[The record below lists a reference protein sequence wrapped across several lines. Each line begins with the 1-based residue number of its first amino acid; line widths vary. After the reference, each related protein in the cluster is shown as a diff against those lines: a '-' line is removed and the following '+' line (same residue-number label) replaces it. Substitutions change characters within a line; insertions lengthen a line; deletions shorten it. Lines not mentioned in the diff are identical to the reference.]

1 MPKFSDIRIRTKLIS
16 ILIFFGV
23 VPLLVATLFN
33 GQIASKAL
41 VEKSF
46 DELSAIQL
54 LRSNEIEAFFLER
67 IIDIEMFSASEQIS
81 SLSLLASIKKQD
93 DSHEVEAY
101 NQLVGK
107 FIRNFG
113 YSDLLILSPNEGEII
128 YSHGDTQRVGTS
140 LIANKAMDLAL
151 SRAWS
156 EVELT
161 GKPVYSDFSFS
172 EYDQGQVSYIAV
184 PIIASNDHISAIV
197 VVKILPA
204 LINQILDSRVGL
216 GDTGESYL
224 IGTDRLTGEFELR
237 SDVMSMGDGEFVVGF
252 RLQRDLPY
260 WRDAKVAGDLGGYD
274 TYVDSAGNNVLIAY
288 RKIPVPGHNWYMI
301 SKIDQEE
308 VTKPIYFLYVAL
320 FFASLILVAFVGFVA
335 MKFAKSVTEPLL
347 QGMDFANDIASGKL
361 NSTLQLERRDELGQ
375 LSKALNDMAVQ
386 LRDLDWLNTGKE
398 SLDDQ
403 LRGDLTLS
411 ELAKRFVSF
420 FTKHMNGE
428 LGALYL
434 FDEKSKQLTLTS
446 SYAFSDRSG
455 NFNVVELGEGMVGQA
470 AMEQEV
476 IAYSDITH
484 NAPSLNY
491 GAGEVTPSN
500 FMSIPLVTDSHL
512 IGVMLLGS
520 LTPFTPLQKR
530 YVHEACANAAVVFD
544 AANAREMIGKLLE
557 QSQQQQLNL
566 TQANDDLEEQAAA
579 LRESERVLQ
588 TQQEE
593 LRVTNEELEEQ
604 TKVLKESEAELQAQ
618 QEELRVTNEE
628 LEERTKALEDQKI
641 EMLDKN
647 NELNR
652 AQQIVED
659 KAKELEIASKYK
671 SEFLANMSHEL
682 RTPLNSILILSQLF
696 ANNKDGNLNDRQIE
710 SAKAINSSGSDLLSL
725 INEILDLSKVE
736 AGKIELH
743 IEDVEFTAIEQDIRR
758 LYNDIAIDKGL
769 DFSVSIASNLPN
781 SIETDAQRL
790 QQILR
795 NLLTNAIKF
804 THEGSVSLSM
814 AQPSAEIAERM
825 NKPRESLVVFHVK
838 DDGIGIK
845 EEQQLAIFQAFQ
857 QADGS
862 TSRKFG
868 GTGLGLSI
876 SKELTYLLGGMILL
890 KSGER
895 KGSIFS
901 IVLPLAYVNKQQEGG
916 STESS
921 LTPVVKIV
929 PQEGSLGEELADD
942 ALATEGQNVAGE
954 IQSIQTLEPS
964 STTPFPRNDSYV
976 DDDRQSI
983 IAEDRTLLI
992 IEDDRA
998 FAGVMRDFGR
1008 ERGFKC
1014 IVAET
1019 GEIGLHFAEYY
1030 KPSAIILD
1038 IGLPGIDG
1046 WTVMER
1052 LKDNP
1057 AVRHIPVHFMSANDA
1072 NLDAMR
1078 MGAIG
1083 YLTKPV
1089 DMKKLDSTFS
1099 SIENII
1105 SKPVK
1110 RLLVVEDDDIQ
1121 RDSIKQLIGEDDVH
1135 IVDVSSGKEALA
1147 ELEAHSY
1154 DCMVL
1159 DLGLD
1164 DMTGFD
1170 LLEQIR
1176 RSETAA
1182 RVPIIVY
1189 TGRELSREEESQ
1201 LNQYAESIII
1211 KGVKSPE
1218 RLLDESALFLH
1229 RVEAELPVEQR
1240 NILKAVHDKESILK
1254 DKNIL
1259 LVDDD
1264 MRNVFALS
1272 NVLEDKGMNVTIARN
1287 GIESLDKLK
1296 DNPDI
1301 DLVLMDIMMP
1311 KMDGYE
1317 AMRGIRK
1324 QKKYTSLPII
1334 ALTAK
1339 AMKGDRSKCIE
1350 AGASD
1355 YLAKPIDTNKL
1366 ISMMRVWLY

>member
-1 MPKFSDIRIRTKLIS
+1 MPKFSDIRIQTKLVF
-16 ILIFFGV
+16 ILVFFGV
-23 VPLLVATLFN
+23 VPLLAATLFN

-41 VEKSF
+41 IDKSF

-54 LRSNEIEAFFLER
+54 LRSNEIEDFFSKR
-67 IIDIEMFSASEQIS
+67 IIDVEMLADNENMSFLSALVNDHQPTDDDGVSVYD
-81 SLSLLASIKKQD
+81 SL
-93 DSHEVEAY
+93 VE
-101 NQLVGK
+101 K
-107 FIRNFG
+107 FIRNYG
-113 YSDLLILSPNEGEII
+113 YSDLLILSPKEGKVL
-128 YSHGDTQRVGTS
+128 YSYSDVQRIGTS
-140 LIANKAMDLAL
+140 LIANKGMDIAL
-151 SRAWS
+151 NRAWTD
-156 EVELT
+156 VELT
-161 GKPVYSDFSFS
+161 NKAVYSDFAFS
-172 EYDQGQVSYIAV
+172 EYEQKQVSYIAV
-184 PIIASNDHISAIV
+184 PMKTDNGQLSAIL
-197 VVKILPA
+197 VVKILPS

-224 IGTDRLTGEFELR
+224 IGTNRLTGKFELR
-237 SDVMSMGDGEFVVGF
+237 SDVMSMGDGQYVVGF
-252 RLQRDLPY
+252 RLQQDLPY
-260 WRDAKVAGDLGGYD
+260 WGDAKAAGDHGGYN
-274 TYVDSAGNNVLIAY
+274 TYVDSAGKNVLIAY
-288 RKIPVPGHNWYMI
+288 SKIPVPGHNWYMI
-301 SKIDQEE
+301 SKIDQDE
-308 VTKPIYFLYVAL
+308 VTQPIYFLYMTLLIAL
-320 FFASLILVAFVGFVA
+320 LILAAVVGLVAV
-335 MKFAKSVTEPLL
+335 KFAKSVTEPLL
-347 QGMDFANDIASGKL
+347 QGMGFANDIASGKL
-361 NSTLQLERRDELGQ
+361 NSTLKLERRDELGQ
-375 LSKALNDMAVQ
+375 LSNALNDMAVQ
-386 LRDLDWLNTGKE
+386 LTDLDWLKTGKE
-398 SLDDQ
+398 NLDDQ

-434 FDEKSKQLTLTS
+434 FDEKTKQLALTS
-446 SYAFSDRSG
+446 SYAFSDRNG
-455 NFNVVELGEGMVGQA
+455 NFNKVNLGEGMVGQA

-491 GAGEVTPSN
+491 GAGEITPSN
-500 FMSIPLVTDSHL
+500 FMSIPLVKDSHL
-512 IGVMLLGS
+512 IGVVLLGS
-520 LTPFTPLQKR
+520 LTPFTKLQKR
-530 YVHEACANAAVVFD
+530 YVNEVCTNAAVVFD
-544 AANAREMIGKLLE
+544 AANARETIGKLLE
-557 QSQQQQLNL
+557 QSQQQQLHL
-566 TQANDDLEEQAAA
+566 SQANDDLEEQAAA
-579 LRESERVLQ
+579 LRESESALQ

-628 LEERTKALEDQKI
+628 LEERTRALEDQKI
-641 EMLDKN
+641 EMLEKN

-652 AQQIVED
+652 AQQIVEE

-696 ANNKDGNLNDRQIE
+696 ANNKDGNLNVKQIE

-736 AGKIELH
+736 AGKVELH
-743 IEDVEFTAIEQDIRR
+743 IEDVPFIAIEQDINR
-758 LYNDIAIDKGL
+758 LYKDIAADKEL
-769 DFSVSIASNLPN
+769 DFSVSIASNLPQG
-781 SIETDAQRL
+781 IETDSQRL
-790 QQILR
+790 QQVLR
-795 NLLTNAIKF
+795 NLLTNAFKF
-804 THEGSVSLSM
+804 THEGSVSLSI
-814 AQPSAEIAERM
+814 ALPSPEIAERM
-825 NKPRESLVVFHVK
+825 NKPRESLVAFHVK

-862 TSRKFG
+862 TSRKYG

-876 SKELTYLLGGMILL
+876 SKELTHLLGGKISL
-890 KSGER
+890 KSEER
-895 KGSIFS
+895 KGSTFT
-901 IVLPLAYVNKQQEGG
+901 IVLPLEYVNKQQPQDSE
-916 STESS
+916 ESS
-921 LTPVVKIV
+921 LTPVVNVLSQENDQQVAQCELINGGNKEPIRLNNKV
-929 PQEGSLGEELADD
+929 PEP
-942 ALATEGQNVAGE
+942 
-954 IQSIQTLEPS
+954 TLV
-964 STTPFPRNDSYV
+964 RHDNYV
-976 DDDRQSI
+976 DDDRQSVA
-983 IAEDRTLLI
+983 AEDKTLLI

-1019 GEIGLHFAEYY
+1019 GETGLHFAEYY

-1089 DMKKLDSTFS
+1089 DMKKLDSAFS
-1099 SIENII
+1099 SIENIL

-1110 RLLVVEDDDIQ
+1110 RLLIVEDDDIQ

-1135 IVDVSSGKEALA
+1135 IVAVSTGKKALT
-1147 ELEAHSY
+1147 ELESHNY
-1154 DCMVL
+1154 DCMIL

-1189 TGRELSREEESQ
+1189 TGRELSREEEKE

-1229 RVEAELPVEQR
+1229 RVEAQLPAEQR
-1240 NILKAVHDKESILK
+1240 GILKAVHDKESILK
-1254 DKNIL
+1254 DKSIL

-1272 NVLEDKGMNVTIARN
+1272 NVLEDKGMNVTIARD
-1287 GIESLDKLK
+1287 GSESLEKLK

-1301 DLVLMDIMMP
+1301 NLVLMDIMMP

-1317 AMRGIRK
+1317 AMQEIRK
-1324 QKKYTSLPII
+1324 QKKYASLPII

-1355 YLAKPIDTNKL
+1355 YLAKPIDINKL